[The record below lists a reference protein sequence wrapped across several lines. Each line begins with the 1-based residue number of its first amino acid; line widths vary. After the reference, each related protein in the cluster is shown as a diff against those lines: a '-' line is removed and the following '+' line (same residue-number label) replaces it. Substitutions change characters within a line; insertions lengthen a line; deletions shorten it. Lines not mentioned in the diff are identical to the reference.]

1 MNLHEKIRQD
11 LITNLKIE
19 GDDKIGQ
26 LNNSL
31 RLLAKWRS
39 VLIQNTILQ
48 NEGANILGGPFK
60 GMGFLEQSSEGC
72 HIAKL
77 LGCYEQPLFKHL
89 DAVFSSNFTLVLNVG
104 CAEGYYAVGMARR
117 MQNAEIFAFDT
128 DKKAQ
133 QACQT
138 LAVANGVSDRVK
150 ISGTFEP
157 EHFNR
162 YRDQQT
168 LVLCDIEG
176 AELELLQP
184 SQADSLKK
192 MFIIVES
199 HECLRPGITEALISR
214 FDETHNVTQVNDNGT
229 REISYAPQWFNNL
242 SHLDQL
248 LATWEWRSGPTPWL
262 IMEPKSHS

>member
-1 MNLHEKIRQD
+1 MGQLLTQRDILGRFILKRELRMNLHEKIRQD

-104 CAEGYYAVGMARR
+104 
-117 MQNAEIFAFDT
+117 
-128 DKKAQ
+128 
-133 QACQT
+133 
-138 LAVANGVSDRVK
+138 L
-150 ISGTFEP
+150 
-157 EHFNR
+157 
-162 YRDQQT
+162 
-168 LVLCDIEG
+168 
-176 AELELLQP
+176 
-184 SQADSLKK
+184 SL
-192 MFIIVES
+192 IHI
-199 HECLRPGITEALISR
+199 
-214 FDETHNVTQVNDNGT
+214 
-229 REISYAPQWFNNL
+229 
-242 SHLDQL
+242 
-248 LATWEWRSGPTPWL
+248 
-262 IMEPKSHS
+262 